1 VKSGSIV
8 SNVSL
13 NTFGVFF
20 YFFCQWVMTVV
31 VTRLAGFEVAGSFL
45 LAIAFSNIFAF
56 IGLFG
61 VRGYQICDVRE
72 QFSNGEYVASRIVS
86 VGASLVPFAVVLYIN
101 GYDQA
106 TTLAC
111 LAFMV
116 FKVLEGF
123 SDVLLGIMQRSN
135 HYPWLAVSYTLK
147 GALTLAAFTL
157 LLLAGQSL
165 FVAILGMAVVYLPVL
180 LLHDA
185 VRLRHLGAFALHF
198 GNLKTLYIACF
209 PLMLHS
215 LLLAVLV
222 YLPREAI
229 ASLLGKA
236 EVGYYGALAMVIV
249 VFSTLAGAVSSGIN
263 PALSRMLAANN
274 TTGLRKLFST
284 MFFSVLVASA
294 AILILG
300 KLLGPWVFGWLFG
313 AEILPYMYM
322 LTPVLVSAILLM
334 CVSMFDGFFIALDKR
349 VLLLAC
355 NVVGT
360 AFCWATVSWLTQNYG
375 IFGANLSMIGGL
387 ALRLAMLGGL
397 SLWLLR
403 ERFGVEVLKG
413 QK

>member
-1 VKSGSIV
+1 
-8 SNVSL
+8 
-13 NTFGVFF
+13 
-20 YFFCQWVMTVV
+20 
-31 VTRLAGFEVAGSFL
+31 
-45 LAIAFSNIFAF
+45 
-56 IGLFG
+56 
-61 VRGYQICDVRE
+61 
-72 QFSNGEYVASRIVS
+72 
-86 VGASLVPFAVVLYIN
+86 
-101 GYDQA
+101 
-106 TTLAC
+106 
-111 LAFMV
+111 
-116 FKVLEGF
+116 
-123 SDVLLGIMQRSN
+123 
-135 HYPWLAVSYTLK
+135 
-147 GALTLAAFTL
+147 L

-185 VRLRHLGAFALHF
+185 VRLRHLGAFELHF

-236 EVGYYGALAMVIV
+236 QVGYYGALAMVIV

-274 TTGLRKLFST
+274 TTGLRKLFFT
-284 MFFSVLVASA
+284 MFFAVLVASA

-334 CVSMFDGFFIALDKR
+334 CVSMFDGFFIALNQR
-349 VLLLAC
+349 VRLLAC